1 MKIGIDLGG
10 TNIRVGAVSDG
21 KIVRKAQVP
30 TPHTA
35 CPDEVV
41 DAIVNLI
48 RQVAADDA
56 IEGIGIGVP
65 SVVDWEKGIVY
76 NVMNIPSWKEVHIKD
91 ILEGTFGVPV
101 AVNND
106 ANCFALGEKMYGAAR
121 LYDDVVGIT
130 LGTGVGA
137 GLIFGGRLYSGRNT
151 AAGEVCSLPYLESDY
166 EHYCSS
172 GFFVDRGT
180 TGRDAATLASEGNAD
195 IMPVWQEFGSHVG
208 NLVKAVLLAYD
219 PQAIVFGGSIAK
231 AFEHFEKP
239 MMQSLETFM
248 YPNMVQRLKIFVSEL
263 DDVAIY
269 GASALVQ

>member
-10 TNIRVGAVSDG
+10 TNIRVGAVSNG

-30 TPHTA
+30 TPRTA
-35 CPDEVV
+35 NPDEVV
-41 DAIVNLI
+41 DAIVDLI
-48 RQVAADDA
+48 RQVAESDA

-76 NVMNIPSWKEVHIKD
+76 NVMNIPSWKEVQIKD
-91 ILEGTFGVPV
+91 ILESEFGVPV

-137 GLIFGGRLYSGRNT
+137 GLIFDGRLYSGRNT
-151 AAGEVCSLPYLESDY
+151 AAGEVCSLPYLDSDY

-172 GFFVDRGT
+172 GFFVTKGT
-180 TGRDAATLASEGNAD
+180 TGRDAALLASAGNAE
-195 IMPVWQEFGSHVG
+195 IQPVWLEFGGHVG

-231 AFEHFEKP
+231 AFKHFEKP
-239 MMQSLETFM
+239 MMQSLQSFM

>member
-10 TNIRVGAVSDG
+10 TNIRVGAVSG
-21 KIVRKAQVP
+21 SSIVHKAQVP
-30 TPHTA
+30 TPHTTN
-35 CPDEVV
+35 PDVV
-41 DAIVNLI
+41 TQAIIDLI
-48 RQVAADDA
+48 RQVAAADT

-91 ILEGTFGVPV
+91 ILEREFGVPV

-121 LYDDVVGIT
+121 DYVDVVGLT

-137 GLIFGGRLYSGRNT
+137 GLIFDGKLYSGRNT
-151 AAGEVCSLPYLESDY
+151 AAGEVCSLPYLDSDY

-172 GFFVDRGT
+172 GFFVTKGT
-180 TGRDAATLASEGNAD
+180 TGKDAAQQASAGNAD
-195 IMPVWQEFGSHVG
+195 VQPIWQEFGSHVG

-231 AFEHFEKP
+231 AFKHFEQP
-239 MMQSLETFM
+239 MMQSLSTFM
-248 YPNMVQRLKIFVSEL
+248 YPNMVQRLKILVSEL

-269 GASALVQ
+269 GASALV